1 MARIRYQPATKTK
14 GFRPIQL
21 SSAGIS
27 RMREETNRVVQG
39 MEKNLAA
46 EQRQRQ
52 ENLKAMKD
60 DAAYTERITKENRD
74 IEVQNLKNEQ
84 LSITQTAD
92 RDAQQAKYDADAT
105 ETILSSL
112 VDFSATLQK
121 TRAKNKAAQ
130 LKGQLEAV
138 AAADPTSYSQLLSES
153 YEEYKQG
160 EELQMKG
167 ALQLGTEI
175 RIESA
180 QSGVRFS
187 KHLKNLMSNSGI
199 GAVGKKPLLNEVFGD
214 VHNILERKALAS
226 TEKLYTDGSGNKFS
240 GFEAL
245 SDPEQLA
252 IVQSELIKNVSS
264 FMLDTHGISES
275 QYFEPIRTKLK
286 AANDIKGERAQVKA
300 EQFNSEVI
308 KQQLNDVAKGGTTA
322 HYTIAYTETLENF
335 GPEAAKTF
343 ITNQISVATDDQIKA
358 IEAVETNDGR
368 TIGER
373 FLTNIV
379 GPAKQARAEKIYRTS
394 VNNEQIAKKQYVDGR
409 TAVRDDL
416 LGKLIE
422 SAGTPAEFEANVAYI
437 IKTDAENGAQMD
449 PVLANQIKIIRAG
462 LVNQETAE
470 IMKRT
475 ANDNLTPSFLFNIQD
490 SANKTLA
497 LENKKQLELT
507 KNGGEEGANI
517 IAGYAGDSR
526 TMAKINGENGN
537 SQSAQVKGALE
548 FSFKKAL
555 AANGGNVKAAAQT
568 VQAEKDKANHNDQ
581 NIAKQSLFYRKNKG
595 NRVVFPNI
603 ENPSDDKL
611 EAALNYNSTL
621 LEKGIRIVETPDVLG
636 TQEQLTAFHRT
647 KGQRNPPPFI
657 AQTARDTG
665 KDIVE
670 VYNGYQE
677 TMNKEYGTS
686 YPLITPSLFT
696 KVLQEV
702 DPETAKLLS
711 SDNLMKFTRGARQ
724 ATGTTSADLRP
735 TFKSTPS
742 GQSTGVRGRIASR
755 GDADGQDTGLNI
767 ELFGPK
773 GLTEKIG
780 DHQSETG
787 AYGNRGVPI
796 SIPYELTFN
805 EIVPGG
811 RNAGAR
817 SITTQGSSDRVVK
830 GTAPS
835 AFGHIGSYTYT
846 DENGD
851 QYEIMLAHG
860 DQPFNSFNE
869 GQTIPAG
876 TVLGYQG
883 ASGSTA
889 DGTGGGFDMTN
900 LNVNSYGNGD
910 PNIILE
916 RIANGMINQN

>member
-21 SSAGIS
+21 SSDGIS

-60 DAAYTERITKENRD
+60 NAAYTERITKENRD

-84 LSITQTAD
+84 LSITQTAA

-121 TRAKNKAAQ
+121 TQAKNKAAQ

-138 AAADPTSYSQLLSES
+138 AAADPTSYSQLLSEG

-335 GPEAAKTF
+335 GVKAAQDF
-343 ITNQISVATDDQIKA
+343 ITNQMNFATDDQVKA
-358 IEAVETNDGR
+358 IEAVRTDDGR

-373 FLTNIV
+373 FPNIV

-394 VNNEQIAKKQYVDGR
+394 VNNERIAKKQYVDGR

-422 SAGTPAEFEANVAYI
+422 SANTPAEFEANVAYI

-449 PVLANQIKIIRAG
+449 PVLGNQIKIIRAG

-621 LEKGIRIVETPDVLG
+621 LEKGVRIVETPDVLG

-665 KDIVE
+665 TDIVE

-724 ATGTTSADLRP
+724 ATGTTPDALRT
-735 TFKSTPS
+735 TFKS
-742 GQSTGVRGRIASR
+742 GGVRGLASLVSSGEGSATSMFPSENYPEMLDMTIEEVVAFQKEKLR
-755 GDADGQDTGLNI
+755 DGR
-767 ELFGPK
+767 E
-773 GLTEKIG
+773 
-780 DHQSETG
+780 
-787 AYGNRGVPI
+787 
-796 SIPYELTFN
+796 
-805 EIVPGG
+805 
-811 RNAGAR
+811 
-817 SITTQGSSDRVVK
+817 
-830 GTAPS
+830 S
-835 AFGHIGSYTYT
+835 AAVGSYQFLYPETAAQRAGLSLDDKFT
-846 DENGD
+846 PEN
-851 QYEIMLAHG
+851 QLKM
-860 DQPFNSFNE
+860 FV
-869 GQTIPAG
+869 G
-876 TVLGYQG
+876 TLLNKPGRENVSALLQ
-883 ASGSTA
+883 
-889 DGTGGGFDMTN
+889 GTGNDIETAIDELSQEFASIEYRNGRSYYEKDGINKASISRDQIRAALISAREEL
-900 LNVNSYGNGD
+900 LN
-910 PNIILE
+910 
-916 RIANGMINQN
+916 